1 MGDEKPPL
9 IEVSLYNESSNDWNG
24 VLDIMTETDKKKPQR
39 STGWMWLAVA
49 VVVSIAIGGWL
60 LKPESQEAKSLKVD
74 LQAIISEQLGE
85 TSNMDKNRI
94 DGISVSRVSK
104 GWDAELALNADKGFT
119 MVSTK
124 QAMWQ
129 QAIDLLDPLSDV
141 SQLNDISISWIYPV
155 EDSHN
160 NVHDESVMSFR
171 VDKATRDQLVWDNVE
186 PSILPDIVFD
196 YTEHPVLNE

>member
-1 MGDEKPPL
+1 
-9 IEVSLYNESSNDWNG
+9 
-24 VLDIMTETDKKKPQR
+24 
-39 STGWMWLAVA
+39 
-49 VVVSIAIGGWL
+49 
-60 LKPESQEAKSLKVD
+60 
-74 LQAIISEQLGE
+74 
-85 TSNMDKNRI
+85 MDKNRI

>member
-1 MGDEKPPL
+1 
-9 IEVSLYNESSNDWNG
+9 
-24 VLDIMTETDKKKPQR
+24 MTETDKKKPQR

-49 VVVSIAIGGWL
+49 IVVSIAIGGWL